1 MAKQKLLKEEIEKKI
16 KEKET
21 IFGIE
26 GMVFSEEEK
35 ELTRKYLAG
44 EITDAEYENY
54 GVTRK

>member
-1 MAKQKLLKEEIEKKI
+1 MSEKKFTEEQIEKII

-26 GMVFSEEEK
+26 GMSFSEEEK

-44 EITDAEYENY
+44 EITDEEYENY
-54 GVTRK
+54 SVIRK